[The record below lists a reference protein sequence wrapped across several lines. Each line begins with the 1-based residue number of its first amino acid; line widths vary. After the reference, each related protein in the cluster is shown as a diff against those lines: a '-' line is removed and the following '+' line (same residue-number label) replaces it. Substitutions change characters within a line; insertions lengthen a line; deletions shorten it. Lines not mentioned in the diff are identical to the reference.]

1 MEFAFYICGLIAI
14 LATLRVITHTNPVHA
29 LLYLIISLLAI
40 SGVFFAL
47 GAHFAGALEIIVYA
61 GAIMVL
67 FVFVVMMLNL
77 GGAEIEQERQ
87 WLKPQVWI
95 GPAILSAIMLVVI
108 VYAILGVN
116 DQGID
121 GTPISAKEVGIA
133 LFGPYV
139 LAVELASMLLLAGL
153 VVAFH
158 VGREERA
165 GEVLSNRTDDRAKK
179 KNGGARMIPLTHGLI
194 LAAIL
199 FVLGLTG
206 LVIRRN
212 LLFMLI
218 GLEIMI
224 NASALAFV
232 VAGSYWGQPDGQ
244 VMYILAISLAAAEAS
259 IGLALLLQLHRRR
272 QNLNIDSVS
281 ELRG

>member
-29 LLYLIISLLAI
+29 PLYLIISLLAI
-40 SGVFFAL
+40 SGVFFSL
-47 GAHFAGALEIIVYA
+47 GAYFAGALEIIVYA

-77 GGAEIEQERQ
+77 GGSEIEQERQ

-121 GTPISAKEVGIA
+121 GTPISAKAVGIT

-165 GEVLSNRTDDRAKK
+165 GEVLSNRKDDSAKRK
-179 KNGGARMIPLTHGLI
+179 TEEHMIPLQHGLI

-232 VAGSYWGQPDGQ
+232 VAGSYWGQTDGQ

-281 ELRG
+281 EMRG